1 MKPLSPKTTVLVL
14 GAFLTGFF
22 FHLLYQ
28 RWAVPVTRDLAHPVT
43 FSPLGQ
49 PPQRESEVPLV
60 YAREVERIKALS
72 GNPARVRGRVYRVGH
87 SAKSNTYFL
96 NFGPSRSSFTAVIFS
111 SSLALFRKG
120 KIDPRSYEGKE
131 VELTGEI
138 KDHPRYGLEM
148 ILEDPAQIKVVN

>member
-1 MKPLSPKTTVLVL
+1 MKRLSPTTTLLVL
-14 GAFLTGFF
+14 GALLTGFF
-22 FHLLYQ
+22 SHLLYQ
-28 RWAVPVTRDLAHPVT
+28 RWAAPIPRDLVHPVT
-43 FSPLGQ
+43 FSPLG
-49 PPQRESEVPLV
+49 PSAQRESEVPLV
-60 YAREVERIKALS
+60 YAREVEQIKALS

-87 SAKSNTYFL
+87 SDKSDTYFL

-120 KIDPRSYEGKE
+120 KIDPKSYEGKE

-138 KDHPRYGLEM
+138 KDHPKYGVEM